1 MQSLQML
8 PAHFHGSTT
17 EGISLHERM
26 RKQQQQQQQQQQQNT
41 NTLTDKKHTY
51 S

>member
-1 MQSLQML
+1 ML
-8 PAHFHGSTT
+8 LAHFHSSTT
-17 EGISLHERM
+17 EVFSLSARM
-26 RKQQQQQQQQQQQNT
+26 RKQQQQQEQQQQNT